1 MELNVQLISS
11 GETLKRNKLYQVSV
25 DNPVIMWKEE
35 HKDSEPEIIALAFHI
50 PKQGMV
56 IVSNEYRNKDVRKSK
71 AADLL
76 CISFDD
82 EKKRILVQI
91 FDSKRTMTGYDE
103 TKSVDALRS
112 DIVKRIKEFILQIQ
126 DSILHKEG
134 LTTPYVKYY
143 GYEEHVCAGLITREF
158 DQEKLKRLEEKM
170 QGAVC
175 SSRRDLG
182 MVGQKYHIAT
192 AGIRKDIEIVKDF
205 RNRKISVLNMK
216 LDLQVHLLEYSAKKQ
231 GYYAKIDVGE
241 KEFLSNA

>member
-1 MELNVQLISS
+1 MELNVQLMRSRES
-11 GETLKRNKLYQVSV
+11 LKKNKLCQVSV
-25 DNPVIMWKEE
+25 ENPVVTWKEE
-35 HKDSEPEIIALAFHI
+35 HEDSEPEIVDLAFHI
-50 PKQGMV
+50 PQSGMA

-103 TKSVDALRS
+103 TKSVDALRG

-134 LTTPYVKYY
+134 LTSPYVKYY
-143 GYEEHVCAGLITREF
+143 GYEENLCAGIITREF

-170 QGAVC
+170 HGAVC
-175 SSRRDLG
+175 SSNRDLG

-192 AGIRKDIEIVKDF
+192 AGIRKDIEIVKEF
-205 RNRKISVLNMK
+205 RNKKITVLNMK
-216 LDLQVHLLEYSAKKQ
+216 LNLQVYLLEYSAKKQ
-231 GYYAKIDVGE
+231 GYYVKIEIGE
-241 KEFLSNA
+241 KIS

>member
-11 GETLKRNKLYQVSV
+11 QERLKRNKLYQVSV
-25 DNPVIMWKEE
+25 DDPVIMWKEE
-35 HKDSEPEIIALAFHI
+35 HEDSEPEIVDLAFHI
-50 PKQGMV
+50 PQPGMAV
-56 IVSNEYRNKDVRKSK
+56 VSNEYRNKDVRKSK

-82 EKKRILVQI
+82 EKKWILVQI

-103 TKSVDALRS
+103 TQSVDALRG

-134 LTTPYVKYY
+134 LTAPYVRYY
-143 GYEEHVCAGLITREF
+143 GYEEIVCAGIITREF

-170 QGAVC
+170 QDTVC
-175 SSRRDLG
+175 GSRGNLG

-192 AGIRKDIEIVKDF
+192 AGIRKDIEIVKEF
-205 RNRKISVLNMK
+205 RNKKISVLNMK
-216 LDLQVHLLEYSAKKQ
+216 LDLQVHLLEYSAEKQ
-231 GYYAKIDVGE
+231 GYYVKIDVGE
-241 KEFLSNA
+241 KTF

>member
-11 GETLKRNKLYQVSV
+11 QERLKRNKLYQVSV
-25 DNPVIMWKEE
+25 DDPVIMWKEE
-35 HKDSEPEIIALAFHI
+35 HEDSEPEIVDLAFHI
-50 PKQGMV
+50 PQPGMAV
-56 IVSNEYRNKDVRKSK
+56 VSNEYRNKDVRKSK

-82 EKKRILVQI
+82 EKKWILVQI

-103 TKSVDALRS
+103 TQSVDALRG

-134 LTTPYVKYY
+134 LTAPYVRYY
-143 GYEEHVCAGLITREF
+143 GYEEIVCAGIITREF

-170 QGAVC
+170 QDTVC
-175 SSRRDLG
+175 GSRGNLG

-192 AGIRKDIEIVKDF
+192 AGIRKDIEIVKEF
-205 RNRKISVLNMK
+205 RNKKISVLNMK
-216 LDLQVHLLEYSAKKQ
+216 LNLQVHLLEYSSEKQ
-231 GYYAKIDVGE
+231 GYYVKIDVG
-241 KEFLSNA
+241 KKTF